1 MPSPHLDARGVTR
14 RHGARTVL
22 QDVFLHVGPGDRV
35 GVIGPNGSGKSTL
48 LRVLAG
54 LEPPDG
60 GQVRRSGSV
69 GLLPQL
75 ADLREQDQPARAVLL
90 ERLGVAPASRELDA
104 LAARLGAGDLEAVE
118 PHADAL
124 DRWLALGG
132 ADAGARLDAAAAEL
146 GLDPELLDRPL
157 GALSGGQAARAG
169 LAGLQAAR
177 LDVVLL
183 DEPTNHLDADGLARL
198 GAILRARAG
207 GVVLVSHDRDVL
219 AASVDELVEL
229 DPVTGRATTWSGG
242 WEAYERERDAAR
254 RRLLATRADALARRD
269 ALRAAVAETTRRAAA
284 STRGASAGRAR
295 DNDKH
300 GREWTR
306 ARADGMA
313 ARARRMGT
321 RIERIEVPDKPF
333 EARPLALHLTPAE
346 RRTGWAVRLEDARL
360 RRGSWELGPLDLTL
374 AHGDRL
380 ALTGPNG
387 TGKSSLLAAL
397 DGTLGL
403 AGGIRRVA
411 AGALVAQLGQERGG
425 LDGEGSVV
433 AAVRARTGLG
443 EADARTALAA
453 FGLEADTV
461 GRPAATLS
469 PGERTRAELACLG
482 HERATCLL
490 LDEPT
495 NHLDVAALEVLEA
508 ALEGWPGALV
518 VATHDRRLREGL
530 RLTGELA
537 LAAGGLRRVA

>member
-1 MPSPHLDARGVTR
+1 MPSPHLDARSVTR

-22 QDVFLHVGPGDRV
+22 QDVSLHVGPGDRV

-60 GQVRRSGSV
+60 GEVRRTGSV

-75 ADLREQDQPARAVLL
+75 ADLAERSRPARAVLL
-90 ERLGVAPASRELDA
+90 ERLGVAGASRELDA
-104 LAARLGAGDLEAVE
+104 LAARLGAGDLQAVE
-118 PHADAL
+118 PHAEAL
-124 DRWLALGG
+124 ERWLALGG
-132 ADAGARLDAAAAEL
+132 ADADARLDAAAADL
-146 GLDPELLDRPL
+146 GLAPDLLDRPL
-157 GALSGGQAARAG
+157 GELSGGQAARAG

-198 GAILRARAG
+198 AALLRGRAG

-219 AASVDELVEL
+219 AASVEELLEL
-229 DPVTGRATTWSGG
+229 DPVTGRASSWSGG

-254 RRLLATRADALARRD
+254 RRILAERADALARRD
-269 ALRAAVAETTRRAAA
+269 RLRAAVTETRRRAAA
-284 STRGASAGRAR
+284 STRGAAAGQGS

-300 GREWTR
+300 SREWVR
-306 ARADGMA
+306 SRADGMA

-321 RIERIEVPDKPF
+321 RIERIEIPDKFF
-333 EARPLALHLTPAE
+333 EFRPLALHLTAAE
-346 RRTGWAVRLEDARL
+346 RRTGWVVQLEGVHL
-360 RRGSWELGPLDLTL
+360 RRGDWGLGPLDLAL
-374 AHGDRL
+374 SHGDRL

-397 DGTLGL
+397 AGTLAPA
-403 AGGIRRVA
+403 AGTRRVA
-411 AGALVAQLGQERGG
+411 AGAVVAELGQGRGG
-425 LDGEGSVV
+425 LDGERSVV

-443 EADARTALAA
+443 EAEARTALAA

-461 GRPAATLS
+461 RRPAGTLS

-508 ALEGWPGALV
+508 ALDGWPGALV

-530 RLTGELA
+530 RVTGELA
-537 LAAGGLRRVA
+537 LGPVRPARGS